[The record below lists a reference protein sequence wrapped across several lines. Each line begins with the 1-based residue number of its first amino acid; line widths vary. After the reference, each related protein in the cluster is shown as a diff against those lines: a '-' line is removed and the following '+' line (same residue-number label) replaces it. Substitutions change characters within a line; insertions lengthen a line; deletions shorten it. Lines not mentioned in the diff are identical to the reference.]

1 MSITDNKN
9 NVFQENPK
17 MRISR
22 YEIFF
27 CQSVMY
33 SMQTGENHNV
43 NNLRYE
49 IFFCQ
54 SAIYSIQSA
63 NNHNVNSALTKD

>member
-1 MSITDNKN
+1 MQ
-9 NVFQENPK
+9 VL
-17 MRISR
+17 R

-27 CQSVMY
+27 CQSAIY
-33 SMQTGENHNV
+33 SLQPGENHNV
-43 NNLRYE
+43 NNSRYE